1 MTMKKSKKSRME
13 EQQQNLIVSPFDDQN
28 ITGLPQGSNLN
39 GLPSN
44 LANMDLSSNNQLLS
58 LFLNNS

>member
-44 LANMDLSSNNQLLS
+44 LANMDLS
-58 LFLNNS
+58 